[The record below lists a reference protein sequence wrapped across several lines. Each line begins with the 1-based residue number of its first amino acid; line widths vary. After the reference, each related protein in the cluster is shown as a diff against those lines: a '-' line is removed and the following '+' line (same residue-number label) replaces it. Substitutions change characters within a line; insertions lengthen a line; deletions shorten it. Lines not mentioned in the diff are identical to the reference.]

1 MLRCMT
7 NSTPGYQRLF
17 AEFKRRHVFRVAA
30 VYGVVAFVVLQVAD
44 ILVPALHLPEGFTT
58 GVALLAILGFPLA
71 IVLAWAFEVTPDG
84 VHRISEASRAEIAE
98 LIAQPASKRWSAGLA
113 ALVGVAALLAGAWW
127 VGRQSGTSGGTS
139 GAAEDPAGPA
149 AISIAVL
156 PFADM
161 SPGADQEY
169 FSDGISEELLN
180 LLAKLPELRVAARTS
195 SFSFKGENLT
205 AEQLGDTLRVR
216 YLVEGSVRKDEE
228 QVRVTAQLIDTADRS
243 HVWSDT
249 WDRKLQD
256 IFAIQDEIAADVADQ
271 LKVTLLGARP
281 TVEETDP
288 ETYALVLRARHLEE
302 QLTSTSLERAVELYR
317 QALAID
323 PDYAAGWAGL
333 GDTYRQQS
341 DLGLRAFDEGYALAR
356 EAAERALALDRGHAH
371 AHSVLGSISLSQN
384 DRAAAAGHFERALA
398 LDPGDATIVSQAAEL
413 LWSLGRLDEA
423 IRFYEYRVVRDP
435 VSPGGHSGLGRSH
448 LGAGRMDE
456 AVQSF
461 RATLEL
467 NPASA
472 VMHSHL
478 GTALLYEGEP
488 EAALATVQE
497 EPDEVWRLIGL
508 AEVYHALGRTAESD
522 AAVAE
527 LIDRYE
533 QGAAWN
539 IAYVLAY
546 RGEVDRAF
554 RWLDRAVEYADP
566 GLIEIFIRP
575 ELEILHDDPRWPAFL
590 ERIGGSP
597 EQLAKIEFEVALPD

>member
-1 MLRCMT
+1 MT
-7 NSTPGYQRLF
+7 NSPAGYQRLF

-44 ILVPALHLPEGFTT
+44 ILVPALHLPEDFTT
-58 GVALLAILGFPLA
+58 GVALIALLGFPLA

-84 VHRISEASRAEIAE
+84 VQRISEASPAEIEE

-127 VGRQSGTSGGTS
+127 VGRQSGTSGGTG
-139 GAAEDPAGPA
+139 GATEDSTGPP

-156 PFADM
+156 PFTDM
-161 SPGADQEY
+161 SPDGDQEY

-195 SFSFKGENLT
+195 SFSFKGQNLT

-216 YLVEGSVRKDEE
+216 YLIEGSVRKDDD

-243 HVWSDT
+243 HVWSNV
-249 WDRKLQD
+249 WDRKMQD

-271 LKVTLLGARP
+271 LKVTLLGGP
-281 TVEETDP
+281 PMVEETDP
-288 ETYALVLRARHLEE
+288 EAYALVLRARRLDE
-302 QLTSTSLERAVELYR
+302 QLTPASMERAVEMYR

-333 GDTYRQQS
+333 GDTYRTQS

-356 EAAERALALDRGHAH
+356 EAAERALALNPGHAH
-371 AHSVLGSISLSQN
+371 AHSVLGSISLSRY
-384 DRAAAAGHFERALA
+384 DLPTAANHFEQALA
-398 LDPGDATIVSQAAEL
+398 LDPGDATIVSRAAEL
-413 LWSLGRLDEA
+413 LWALGRIEEA
-423 IRFYEYRVVRDP
+423 IRFFEYRVARDP
-435 VSPGGHSGLGRSH
+435 VSPDGHSGLGRSY
-448 LGAGRMDE
+448 LGTGRMDE
-456 AVQSF
+456 AVQAF
-461 RATLEL
+461 RTTLEL
-467 NPASA
+467 NPASS

-488 EAALATVQE
+488 EAALAAVRK
-497 EPDEVWRLIGL
+497 EPVEAWRLIGL
-508 AEVYHALGRTAESD
+508 VEVYDALGRTAESD
-522 AAVAE
+522 AALAE
-527 LIDRYE
+527 LISRYE

-539 IAYVLAY
+539 IAYVVAY
-546 RGEVDRAF
+546 RGEVDRTF

-566 GLIEIFIRP
+566 GLVEIFIRP

-590 ERIGGSP
+590 ERIGSSP
-597 EQLAKIEFEVALPD
+597 EQLANIEFEVSLPD